1 MDNLTPEQ
9 QRKLSEAM
17 GRPWI
22 PGLLAQGD
30 SVCLYVEP
38 IRDFQVFARA
48 SEAGELLSEWRDLL
62 ESHLQGY
69 IRRGKDIPHPN
80 SWVTVVGPS
89 LTGNG
94 LIDGTQFIV
103 AGRDLANLRREE
115 EEENAAAGVAA

>member
-38 IRDFQVFARA
+38 LRDFQVYARA

-69 IRRGKDIPHPN
+69 VRREKEIPHPD

-94 LIDGTQFIV
+94 LVAGAQFIV
-103 AGRDLANLRREE
+103 AGRDLANLRHEE
-115 EEENAAAGVAA
+115 EEENAVAVAAA